1 MKVLSACDTNGS
13 VWISEANQVKIVVS
27 LAPQKGFFLS
37 SRVPSGIGIEST
49 FRHSF
54 RASLTATAR
63 VDSAERIDKLTIK
76 ILIPIPY
83 RR

>member
-1 MKVLSACDTNGS
+1 MKVLSACVTNCS
-13 VWISEANQVKIVVS
+13 VWISEVIQVRLVVS

-37 SRVPSGIGIEST
+37 FRVSSGTGIEST

-63 VDSAERIDKLTIK
+63 VDSAERVDKLNIIIIIK
-76 ILIPIPY
+76 TLI
-83 RR
+83 